1 MTADTPSDPPAP
13 GRPPSPKGRGA
24 LGNPPCRFAAT
35 HREAL
40 DDGWRP
46 EERAPLRTTVSL
58 ETTRSIISRNTSPDL
73 PFEQSVNPYR
83 GCEHGCI
90 YCYARPTHAWLGLS
104 PGLDFESRLH
114 AKPDAAAR
122 LRETL
127 GRPGY
132 RVAPI
137 ALGANTD
144 PYQPIERTMR
154 LTRAILEV
162 LRDFRHPVGLT
173 TKGSL
178 IERDL
183 DILAGMARERLLQVQ
198 ISITT
203 LDRELARRLEPRA
216 ATPARRL
223 ETVRRL
229 SAAGIPVTVLVAPV
243 IPALTDAELERVL
256 AAGAEAGAS
265 AAGYSLLRLPLE
277 LHALFDEWL
286 VAHAPQRRTQVLN
299 LIRASHGGRIYRA
312 EFGSRQRGSGAYADM
327 IGQRFRLAMRRLGL
341 QPATLDLDSSRF
353 RVPASG
359 PVQLSL
365 F

>member
-46 EERAPLRTTVSL
+46 EE
-58 ETTRSIISRNTSPDL
+58 
-73 PFEQSVNPYR
+73 
-83 GCEHGCI
+83 
-90 YCYARPTHAWLGLS
+90 
-104 PGLDFESRLH
+104 
-114 AKPDAAAR
+114 
-122 LRETL
+122 
-127 GRPGY
+127 
-132 RVAPI
+132 
-137 ALGANTD
+137 
-144 PYQPIERTMR
+144 
-154 LTRAILEV
+154 RAILEV

-341 QPATLDLDSSRF
+341 QPATPDLDSSRF